1 MKKLFL
7 SLAVAL
13 GISAASFAQTAA
25 PVAVKTAPPVAAK
38 QAAPKKNKATPAAK
52 PAPASPA
59 ITKVKADGT
68 PDMRYKENKQAKTA
82 APGPKKADG
91 TPDYPNATLLNSVTL
106 RSASIDFKYSATD
119 LPLSF
124 TKGCASKYFL

>member
-1 MKKLFL
+1 LKLHLNTKTHLNMKKLFL

-38 QAAPKKNKATPAAK
+38 QTAPKKIKATPTAK

-59 ITKVKADGT
+59 IAKVKADGT

-91 TPDYPNATLLNSVTL
+91 TPDMRYKKNKVAAAPKT
-106 RSASIDFKYSATD
+106 
-119 LPLSF
+119 
-124 TKGCASKYFL
+124 TK